1 MGKNKKKE
9 NKEQN
14 ADFSE
19 KINENIKSEN
29 TQTEK
34 KIEDVESECEKV
46 EDETQTKIAE
56 LEKQVADLKDKYL
69 RQVADFD
76 NYRKHTIKEKSE
88 LILNGGEKVVTSL
101 LPVLDDFERAE
112 KNLSES
118 SDINALKEGVAL
130 IFKKLLSVLESSGL
144 KKIDTKGKDFN
155 TDFHEAIA
163 MIPAGK
169 DEDKG
174 KVIDCVQAGYMLN
187 DKVIRHSKVAI
198 GQ

>member
-19 KINENIKSEN
+19 KINENVKSEN

-88 LILNGGEKVVTSL
+88 LILNGGEKVITSL

-130 IFKKLLSVLESSGL
+130 IFKKLLSVLESNGL